1 MATGND
7 QANRLNSP
15 KLGSRASSLGIV
27 PVKSLDPKSNT
38 SRPERFAILDG
49 MVKKRLFSK
58 RDRCAVAKKSR
69 KFKLALKRE
78 TEDMTLPPIVVYAPF
93 GLDEH
98 LLKLD
103 ISPMR
108 VDNDPL
114 KEFAESST

>member
-1 MATGND
+1 MCYC
-7 QANRLNSP
+7 Q
-15 KLGSRASSLGIV
+15 
-27 PVKSLDPKSNT
+27 
-38 SRPERFAILDG
+38 
-49 MVKKRLFSK
+49 
-58 RDRCAVAKKSR
+58 KKSR
-69 KFKLALKRE
+69 NFKLAIKRE
-78 TEDMTLPPIVVYAPF
+78 MVDITLTPIVVYAPF